1 MNLSE
6 FGVRRPITTLVIFII
21 VLILGGISLSLLS
34 IDLFPDITPPVA
46 SILTT
51 YEGAGAEDVEKK
63 VTEIIE
69 GAVSTVPNI
78 KGVTSQSQEG
88 VSVVTLEFKWGSNMD
103 TALSDI
109 RGALDF
115 VISSLPDGVERPS
128 VFKFDISMMP
138 ILYLSI
144 NAEQNLNQMRTI
156 VENDLVE
163 PLKRVPGVGNAFV
176 RGGPQREIRVYFD
189 RDKLNTL
196 GLNVYTVAGVIAAQ
210 NVDTPAGNIKNE
222 RRNYVLRVPGEYTDA
237 SQIENIVLANVKG
250 RYVRVRDVA
259 EVVDSYFEENREIRI
274 NGKPGMLCILQKQS
288 GANTV
293 QVAGEVK
300 KRIEEIKKNL
310 PADFTLDV
318 VFDGAEYINDSISNL
333 AKTLFAGG
341 IFVVLIVL
349 LFLRNVR
356 GSLIISLMIP
366 FSLIVAFILMYIN
379 GYTINII
386 SLSALAIAIGMVVD
400 NGIVVLENIYR
411 HLKKGVN
418 KREAAM
424 FGASEVGSA
433 ILASTLTTIVI
444 FVPIFFINDI
454 SAILFKQ
461 LGFSIMIVLF
471 GSFFTAM
478 LLIPMLSSLFLKNI
492 ELKGRVSR
500 STERAFERVEKSYRS
515 ALRWAITHRKATVL
529 TGILIFSLSI
539 AFFGLFGGSEFMP
552 ESDSGQV
559 DITVILPQ
567 GTSHDKTV
575 EIAKEVDKII
585 TDSVP
590 EIKDRF
596 IMSGVSEGGF
606 ASVFGAEEGL
616 NIARIGLSLVPVNE
630 RKRSSV
636 EIAENLRTKIEHVH
650 GIEKLIVTS
659 EDQGMQMFGG
669 GGSPINIE
677 IYGYDLDKTYA
688 LAEEV
693 KFAIS
698 KVEGVRNAD
707 ISRDMGKPEVTVQ
720 LDRDKL
726 YRMGLTVNDV
736 GQQLRAQYYG
746 IVASLFREGGNEYNI
761 FLRIKDELRR
771 DIETLQG
778 TNIITP
784 SGLAVPLDT
793 IADFSIERGPVDIE
807 RKSQSR
813 VIYVTAS
820 TFGRSF
826 GEVAADVN
834 KVIRKIQHPDDVDI
848 VMSGTFEDQQNSFK
862 YLALA
867 VLGGILLVYLVMAG
881 QFESFR
887 DPFVILFS
895 IPFAFSGVFLAL
907 PILGLNLNIIVF
919 VGLILLVGIVVNNAI
934 VLVDYTNLLRKR
946 EYSIEEAIL
955 TAGQTRLRPVLMT
968 ALTTIFGM
976 LPLALSTGEGAESWV
991 PLGVTVIA
999 GLLFSTFVTLLFVPT
1014 VYLIAE
1020 RKAARRRGEF
1030 L

>member
-21 VLILGGISLSLLS
+21 VLILGGISFSMLS

-46 SILTT
+46 TILTT

-163 PLKRVPGVGNAFV
+163 PLKRVPGVGNALV

-196 GLNVYTVAGVIAAQ
+196 GLNVYTVAGLIAAQ
-210 NVDTPAGNIKNE
+210 NVDTPAGSIKNE

-237 SQIENIVLANVKG
+237 SQIENIVISNVNG
-250 RYVRVRDVA
+250 RVVRVRDVA

-293 QVAGEVK
+293 RVVGEVK
-300 KRIEEIKKNL
+300 ERIEEIRKNL

-318 VFDGAEYINDSISNL
+318 VLDGAEHINDSISNL
-333 AKTLFAGG
+333 AKTLLAGG

-411 HLKKGVN
+411 HLKKGVS

-492 ELKGRVSR
+492 ELKGKVSR
-500 STERAFERVEKSYRS
+500 ATERAFERIEKSYRS
-515 ALRWAITHRKATVL
+515 VLQWAISHRKATVL
-529 TGILIFSLSI
+529 TGIMIFSLSV

-559 DITVILPQ
+559 YITVILPQ

-590 EIKDRF
+590 EIKNRF
-596 IMSGVSEGGF
+596 VMSGVSEGGF
-606 ASVFGAEEGL
+606 VSVFGAQEGL
-616 NIARIGLSLVPVNE
+616 NIAKIGLSLVSVNE
-630 RKRSSV
+630 RDRSSV
-636 EIAENLRTKIEHVH
+636 EIAENLRKKIEHVH

-659 EDQGMQMFGG
+659 ENQGMQMFG

-677 IYGYDLDKTYA
+677 IYGYDLDKTYS

-698 KVEGVRNAD
+698 KIDGVRNAD
-707 ISRDMGKPEVTVQ
+707 ISRDMGKPEVKVQ
-720 LDRDKL
+720 LNRDKL

-746 IVASLFREGGNEYNI
+746 IVASLFREEGNEYNI
-761 FLRIKDELRR
+761 FLRIKDDLRR
-771 DIETLQG
+771 DIETLKG
-778 TNIITP
+778 TNIVTP
-784 SGLAVPLDT
+784 GGLPVPLDT
-793 IADFSIERGPVDIE
+793 IAEFSIERGPVDIE

-826 GEVAADVN
+826 GEVAADV
-834 KVIRKIQHPDDVDI
+834 KKAIRKIEHPADVDI

-867 VLGGILLVYLVMAG
+867 VLGGIILVYLVMAG

-946 EYSIEEAIL
+946 EYPIEEAIL

-968 ALTTIFGM
+968 ALTTIFGT
-976 LPLALSTGEGAESWV
+976 LPLALSTGEGAETWI

-999 GLLFSTFVTLLFVPT
+999 GLLFSTFVTLLFIPT